1 MGAAVCAT
9 QIVSATPFSSHFSPA
24 LSGRQS
30 STNYFRM
37 SPSLGLQF
45 FINYISLYPSPLCAI
60 PWEPAAPVWNPHRV
74 TCPARKSF
82 LHKSIGP
89 CQDLLP
95 AWASEH
101 ENILYSCQL
110 ICSHSFVGSQYCFS
124 HSLGFHYCVSL

>member
-1 MGAAVCAT
+1 MCNTNCLCHSFLLTLLPCSQWEAVLHKLLQNESFPWAT
-9 QIVSATPFSSHFSPA
+9 VLHKLHQLVS
-24 LSGRQS
+24 LS
-30 STNYFRM
+30 TMCN
-37 SPSLGLQF
+37 PLGT
-45 FINYISLYPSPLCAI
+45 
-60 PWEPAAPVWNPHRV
+60 AAPVWNPHRV